1 MSIYTPTFWK
11 DAAERAISTAAQAA
25 IGVLTAGSI
34 GLVDVDWAS
43 TGSIAGL
50 AAVVSLLKSIVAS
63 GIGNG
68 DASLVDT
75 APGGRHSA

>member
-1 MSIYTPTFWK
+1 MYTPTFWK

-34 GLVDVDWAS
+34 GLVDIDWAS

-75 APGGRHSA
+75 AGSGRHAA

>member
-1 MSIYTPTFWK
+1 MSIYTPVFWK
-11 DAAERAISTAAQAA
+11 DAAERAVYTAAQAA

-34 GLVDVDWAS
+34 GLVDVDWAA

-50 AAVVSLLKSIVAS
+50 AAVVSVLKSIVAS
-63 GIGNG
+63 GVGNG

-75 APGGRHSA
+75 SPGRHSA

>member
-1 MSIYTPTFWK
+1 VSIYTPVFWK
-11 DAAERAISTAAQAA
+11 DAAERAVSTAAQAA

-34 GLVDVDWAS
+34 GLVEVDWAA

-50 AAVVSLLKSIVAS
+50 AAVVSVLKSIVAS
-63 GIGNG
+63 GVGNG

-75 APGGRHSA
+75 SPGKHSA

>member
-75 APGGRHSA
+75 AEPGRHAA

>member
-1 MSIYTPTFWK
+1 VSIYTLTFWK
-11 DAAERAISTAAQAA
+11 DAAERAVSTAAQAA

-34 GLVDVDWAS
+34 GLVDVDWSA

-50 AAVVSLLKSIVAS
+50 AAVVSLLKSLVA
-63 GIGNG
+63 GNLGNG

-75 APGGRHSA
+75 TPEHRDE

>member
-50 AAVVSLLKSIVAS
+50 AAVVSILKSIVAS

-75 APGGRHSA
+75 AGPGRHAA